1 MRFSQRQHFNA
12 KIYVTESVS
21 KVNHVFSVFCAFLY
35 PYFIIQENLEMDGQS
50 GHSDG
55 AVDHR
60 NVDHRNVDHRNVDHS
75 RGDDATV
82 HNDDLEI
89 KYETKTP
96 YMHDCYKI
104 LRATCAIFL
113 FLFLVFSEQVFS
125 LNR

>member
-1 MRFSQRQHFNA
+1 MSLNRSA
-12 KIYVTESVS
+12 KL
-21 KVNHVFSVFCAFLY
+21 NHVFSVFCAFLY

-60 NVDHRNVDHRNVDHS
+60 NVDHS

-89 KYETKTP
+89 
-96 YMHDCYKI
+96 
-104 LRATCAIFL
+104 
-113 FLFLVFSEQVFS
+113 
-125 LNR
+125 